1 MYYLLLTATIV
12 TCTSLA
18 FLLFALP
25 TRSNPSSRKKPSQN
39 DSIHGDVVSI
49 QIIVLGDIGR
59 SPRMQY
65 HALSISK
72 HGGQVEIIGYEES
85 SLHPGLVNNPLVKI
99 IPLPQP
105 PRCFRSGVS
114 SFIITAP
121 LKVLWQSW
129 TLFYALGYRTKPS
142 NWFIV
147 QNPPSIP
154 TLFIA
159 LIICFLRQT
168 KLIIDWHNLGWT
180 ILAGTRGKDHLFVKI
195 YKYYEAVL
203 GSWASTVNFTVTDA
217 MRRELQS
224 PPYNIS
230 SQIITLYDRPA
241 AIFKPITLMEERMRF
256 LEQLSETS
264 KHAYDISTGNTKLIV
279 SSTSWTCDEDFNI
292 LLEALSLYASS
303 SESLPSILAIITGKG
318 PEREYYLGRIE
329 SLKSSNKLRNITI
342 HLAWLSLEN
351 YAKLLACADLGV
363 CLHKSSS
370 GLDLPM
376 KVVDMFG
383 TGLPVIGYKSYES
396 WKELVVEGVN
406 GRGFVKSDEL
416 CNILQE
422 LFLDRS
428 GKQLLELKNGCLKE
442 GNKRWDEEW
451 DRVVGREILGIC

>member
-1 MYYLLLTATIV
+1 MYYLFATAAIV
-12 TCTSLA
+12 ICTLLA
-18 FLLFALP
+18 FLIFALP
-25 TRSNPSSRKKPSQN
+25 SRFNPSSRQKPFQN
-39 DSIHGDVVSI
+39 NFPHGSVVSI

-85 SLHPGLVNNPLVKI
+85 SLHPGLINNPLVKI

-105 PRCFRSGVS
+105 PQFLRSRVS
-114 SFIITAP
+114 SFTITAP
-121 LKVLWQSW
+121 LKVLWQTW

-142 NWFIV
+142 NWLMV

-159 LIICFLRQT
+159 LIICFLRKT

-180 ILAGTRGKDHLFVKI
+180 ILAGTRGKDHLFVSI

-203 GSWASTVNFTVTDA
+203 GSRASTVNFTVTNA
-217 MRRELQS
+217 MRRELQN
-224 PPYNIS
+224 PPYNIR

-241 AIFKPITLMEERMRF
+241 AIFRPITLIEERMRF
-256 LEQLSETS
+256 LERLPETS
-264 KHAYDISTGNTKLIV
+264 KHVHDISTGNTKLIV
-279 SSTSWTCDEDFNI
+279 SSTSWTRDEDFNI

-303 SESLPSILAIITGKG
+303 SENLPSILAIITGKG
-318 PEREYYLGRIE
+318 PERDYYLGLIQ
-329 SLKSSNKLRNITI
+329 SLKSSNKLRNVSICST
-342 HLAWLSLEN
+342 WLSLEN

-383 TGLPVIGYKSYES
+383 SGLPVIGYKAYES

-406 GRGFVKSDEL
+406 GRGFVKSEEL
-416 CNILQE
+416 CCILQE

-428 GKQLLELKNGCLKE
+428 GKQLLELKNGCLQE
-442 GNKRWDEEW
+442 GIKSWDEEW